1 MRQGGIRRDYHKYDD
16 NHPDDHEYDEN
27 DHEYDDKYGAIH
39 EYDDN
44 HDDDHNGLVAE
55 AEVGENERLQRSKT
69 YG

>member
-16 NHPDDHEYDEN
+16 NHPDDQEYDDNHDN
-27 DHEYDDKYGAIH
+27 DHEYDD
-39 EYDDN
+39 N
-44 HDDDHNGLVAE
+44 HGNDRDGLVVE